1 MIKVE
6 INELM
11 GIHSAM
17 HGMRNPLN
25 SWKKGDTIYN
35 EEIMCDFEGCSSFD
49 NDALMSGV
57 AVGENDKALARKL
70 VDAGPSHRKF
80 MRQIFVSMNIK
91 APLYWWKEFDTYKVG
106 TTANSC
112 STMHTI
118 TNKEFTIDD
127 FSHDKMLLG
136 VRRALEDI
144 VWHLNTLRTKYLDEE
159 NPDIKKKYWYSI
171 IQLLP
176 SSYNQLRT
184 VTMSYEN
191 LRNMYEQRKNHKLDE
206 WRDFCNTIEK
216 LLPYSN
222 WITDKKEDKNND

>member
-6 INELM
+6 INEVM

-17 HGMRNPLN
+17 QGMRNPLD
-25 SWKKGDTIYN
+25 SWRKGDTIYN
-35 EEIMCDFEGCSSFD
+35 EEIMCDFDGCSSFD

-70 VDAGPSHRKF
+70 IDAGPSHRKF

-91 APLYWWKEFDTYKVG
+91 APLYWWKDFDTYKVG

-112 STMHTI
+112 STMHII

-127 FSHDKMLLG
+127 FSHDKMLLD
-136 VRRALEDI
+136 VKRALEYI

-184 VTMSYEN
+184 VTISYEN

-206 WRDFCNTIEK
+206 WREFCSTIE

-222 WITDKKEDKNND
+222 WITEKKEDESND